1 MSGVS
6 NPFLALPTNRA
17 AKPGVHRSEYG
28 PRSELDQVTS
38 ELATARIK
46 YASLGAR
53 IAGLEAQHLALSK
66 ALTRTQ
72 PGAATTASFPR
83 HRTDAIVAVLEMT
96 GTEMSIQDV
105 IAALGDVGRPGESYD
120 NVSAD
125 LAYLTERG
133 RAKRTRRGVYAATSA

>member
-1 MSGVS
+1 MDDD
-6 NPFLALPTNRA
+6 AL
-17 AKPGVHRSEYG
+17 
-28 PRSELDQVTS
+28 RSELDQVTS
-38 ELATARIK
+38 ELAAARTK

-53 IAGLEAQHLALSK
+53 IAGLEAQQLALSK
-66 ALTRTQ
+66 ALARTE
-72 PGAATTASFPR
+72 PGAAVTAAFPR

-105 IAALGDVGRPGESYD
+105 IAALGDIGRPGESYD

-125 LAYLTERG
+125 LAYLTERR